1 MTSNKQSIYQIFDS
15 GVSIEVPFFQR
26 SYVWTVEEWRKF
38 LTDMADLC
46 KQEKPYFLGA
56 IILKKLTKEGKKK
69 SIVDGQQRLTTLLV
83 LLKILS
89 LKDAEA
95 SHEFLIYFRNKKG
108 KEKEIKFKH
117 SYYDREAFEKVFL
130 LEKLDDL
137 EGDNR
142 IIEAYQYFKANVDSY
157 NLDYGTIVENICM
170 VNIEIE
176 ADEDEQQIFETINSV
191 GRKLTTGELLKNYI
205 FIDSAIEKYKEI
217 WVPTFEKD
225 EDTIKYWDSII
236 TAGRTKRSNTESFFH
251 AFLQIKMQSPA
262 YDVTPEEKAI
272 FRKADS
278 VFNNYKTFISKYV
291 ANDIIPFAKEISS
304 YATIFKNSFEVDCT
318 QQFIPA
324 EPCIKR
330 MNFIIYSFDATTL
343 IPYLM
348 YILKNADDA
357 EKPKIFEFL
366 ESYIV
371 RRTICKQSNDDYC
384 DLFNEQLIKNDIK
397 TADGLI
403 SYIDKKGTTNKL
415 MPNDEMVIEAFHTV
429 ALNNTRAKAVLYL
442 LESKL
447 RSKKFSTCLDKCS
460 KYELEHLMPKKWES
474 NWSPLPSDVT
484 ENDRNKSLKTLG
496 NLMIISDSLN
506 SSISNADWTTKKNG
520 NQKYKGLLKYASD
533 LEIWNGALDLP
544 EWNENTIY
552 ERAEWLAEQANEI
565 WHNECSDNVTSPKNK
580 LDESLYSL
588 DGSDFINKSQF
599 IPFLVRKYLDKNP
612 SLTFAQ
618 LQLMFP
624 DNCLD
629 SNFRRL
635 GFLVTKEKLDASNKD
650 DKQKQRWYYATKG
663 IKGKD
668 GKYTNAMLTSGDG
681 VQFYVNNQ
689 WTIDKIQPILKMAEA
704 DGWTI
709 KKK

>member
-1 MTSNKQSIYQIFDS
+1 MNANTQSIYQIFDS

-26 SYVWTVEEWRKF
+26 SYVWTTEEWKKF
-38 LTDMADLC
+38 LSDMEDLC
-46 KQEKPYFLGA
+46 KQDKPYFLGA

-89 LKDAEA
+89 LKEEE
-95 SHEFLIYFRNKKG
+95 STYEFLMHFRNKKG

-130 LEKLDDL
+130 LGKLDDL
-137 EGDNR
+137 VGDNR
-142 IIEAYQYFKANVDSY
+142 IIEAYQYFKANVGLY
-157 NLDYGTIVENICM
+157 TLDYDSIVENICL
-170 VNIEIE
+170 VDIEIE

-217 WVPTFEKD
+217 WVPAFEKD
-225 EDTIKYWDSII
+225 EDTINYWDSII

-251 AFLQIKMQSPA
+251 AFLQIKMQSSE

-291 ANDIIPFAKEISS
+291 DDTIPFAKEIAS

-318 QQFIPA
+318 QQHIPS
-324 EPCIKR
+324 EPCVER

-343 IPYLM
+343 IPYVL

-371 RRTICKQSNDDYC
+371 RRTICKESNDDYS

-397 TADGLI
+397 TVEGLI
-403 SYIDKKGTTNKL
+403 GYIDQKGTTNKL
-415 MPNDEMVIEAFHTV
+415 MPNDAMVVDAFHTV

-460 KYELEHLMPKKWES
+460 EYELEHLMPKKWES
-474 NWSPLPSDVT
+474 NWATLPSGVT
-484 ENDRNKSLKTLG
+484 ENDRNKALKTLG

-520 NQKYKGLLKYASD
+520 NHKYKGLLKYASD
-533 LEIWNGALDLP
+533 LEIWNGALSLP
-544 EWNENTIY
+544 EWNETTISD
-552 ERAEWLAEQANEI
+552 RADWLAEQANEV
-565 WHNECSDNVTSPKNK
+565 WYNDCSEDVASPKNK
-580 LDESLYSL
+580 QDESSFSL
-588 DGSDFINKSQF
+588 DGTTFMNKSRF
-599 IPFLVRKYLDKNP
+599 IPYLVKKYLEQNP
-612 SLTFAQ
+612 SLTFAE
-618 LQLMFP
+618 LQEKFP
-624 DNCLD
+624 DTLLD

-635 GFLVTKEKLDASNKD
+635 GVLVTKEVMDASTKD
-650 DKQKQRWYYATKG
+650 IKQKQKWYYV
-663 IKGKD
+663 KD
-668 GKYTNAMLTSGDG
+668 STYLLTSGDG

-709 KKK
+709 TKK